1 MNEIVLHILVILA
14 GGVLGVLF
22 FGGLWWTVKKGVSS
36 TQPALLFSVSM
47 LLRTIIVLIGFYFV
61 GGGHWTRMLSCFAG
75 FIIARLLVMRYTN
88 MPTEIPFATQ
98 TPVKEAD
105 HASEP

>member
-1 MNEIVLHILVILA
+1 MNEIMLHILVILA

-36 TQPALLFSVSM
+36 TQPALLFCISM
-47 LLRTIIVLIGFYFV
+47 LLRTIVVLIGFYFI
-61 GGGHWTRMLSCFAG
+61 GGDRWSRLLSCLLG
-75 FIIARLLVMRYTN
+75 FIIARLIVMRYTDSQVET
-88 MPTEIPFATQ
+88 PSTTQ
-98 TPVKEAD
+98 SPAKEVH